1 MEPLAIAF
9 KALKITLNEIT
20 ISPGKINVDYND
32 FIDFGDPVAQRAW
45 DTQYKEPEFVEIDD
59 YVINH
64 KNYHSVDIGAFK
76 TEFENVRAEF
86 AENVKVLGINN
97 ILDYLDG
104 VIKYYTNLEAR
115 IIENEDGSFSSDMVI
130 FEECDAVQVNNSLF
144 KNSYNDFLVGLKRA
158 LRDEIVFFSKQ
169 KILNSPLTPDK
180 NKLVSARSQK
190 QQYKS
195 LSLLIGNKSKFD
207 EVLREF
213 HKALKD
219 YGYIE
224 TIDYRLFKRAFVNEE
239 IVEKINWL
247 GDSKDLYYL
256 IKSLHTKQLI
266 KPFIGFWPLT
276 IRCFVLKNGTERVLT
291 SDYLARCDDPKQYN
305 RMILDSIVDT
315 LII

>member
-180 NKLVSARSQK
+180 NKLVSRH
-190 QQYKS
+190 
-195 LSLLIGNKSKFD
+195 I
-207 EVLREF
+207 
-213 HKALKD
+213 
-219 YGYIE
+219 
-224 TIDYRLFKRAFVNEE
+224 
-239 IVEKINWL
+239 
-247 GDSKDLYYL
+247 
-256 IKSLHTKQLI
+256 
-266 KPFIGFWPLT
+266 
-276 IRCFVLKNGTERVLT
+276 
-291 SDYLARCDDPKQYN
+291 
-305 RMILDSIVDT
+305 
-315 LII
+315 